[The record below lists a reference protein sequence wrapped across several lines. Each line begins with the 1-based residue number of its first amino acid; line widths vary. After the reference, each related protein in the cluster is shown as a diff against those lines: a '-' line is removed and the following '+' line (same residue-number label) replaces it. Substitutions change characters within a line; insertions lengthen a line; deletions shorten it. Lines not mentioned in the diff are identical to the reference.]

1 METISV
7 VFMGTPDFAVP
18 CLEMLC
24 KENYHI
30 KAVIT
35 QPDRPKG
42 RGQKLVESPVKAC
55 ALKHDLPIL
64 QPQKIKTPEFEAILE
79 ELNPDLIVVVAFGQ
93 ILSKRI
99 LDIPRLGCINVHA
112 SLLPQYRGAAPL
124 HWSVIRGEKKT
135 GVTTMFMDE
144 GLDTGDMLLTAEMD
158 ITDTTTT
165 GEVHDTLQ
173 NMGAEVL
180 SETIKQL
187 IAGTA
192 VRRVQNHEEAT
203 YAPLLTKELEC
214 IDWTQSATNI
224 HNLIRGL
231 DPWPGSYT
239 ICRNKRLKLW
249 GSEVLAE
256 DTNKEAGTII
266 RVENKRLVVSTG
278 DGVIAL
284 TNVQPEGKKRMA
296 AGDFARGYQITVGE
310 ILG

>member
-24 KENYHI
+24 EQNYQI

-55 ALKHDLPIL
+55 ALKHGLPIL

-112 SLLPQYRGAAPL
+112 SLLPKYRGAAPL

-165 GEVHDTLQ
+165 GEVHDMLQ
-173 NMGAEVL
+173 NMGADVL

-187 IAGTA
+187 VAGTA

-231 DPWPGSYT
+231 NPWPGSYT

-249 GSEVLAE
+249 GSEVLVE
-256 DTNKEAGTII
+256 ETDKQAGTII
-266 RVENKRLVVSTG
+266 RVENERLVVAAGT
-278 DGVIAL
+278 GVIAL
-284 TNVQPEGKKRMA
+284 TSVQPEGKKRMA

>member
-1 METISV
+1 MDTISV

-24 KENYHI
+24 EQNYHI

-214 IDWTQSATNI
+214 IDWAQSATNI

-266 RVENKRLVVSTG
+266 RVENERLVVSTG

>member
-249 GSEVLAE
+249 GSKVLAE

-266 RVENKRLVVSTG
+266 RVENERLVVATG

-296 AGDFARGYQITVGE
+296 AGDCARGYQITVGE

>member
-42 RGQKLVESPVKAC
+42 RGQKVIESPVKAC

-214 IDWTQSATNI
+214 IDWKQSATNI

-266 RVENKRLVVSTG
+266 RVENERLVVATG

>member
-42 RGQKLVESPVKAC
+42 RGQKVIESPVKAC

-158 ITDTTTT
+158 ITATTTT

-266 RVENKRLVVSTG
+266 RVENERLVVATG

>member
-266 RVENKRLVVSTG
+266 RVENERLVVSTG